1 MLRRV
6 VAVSKKLMA
15 PAQLTATALQLGAA
29 SIAGGVITLAVSKRA
44 SLKSPSPILLA
55 SLGAGAAGQKWKFA
69 VQVETEA
76 F

>member
-29 SIAGGVITLAVSKRA
+29 SIAGGVIALAVSCKSRA

-55 SLGAGAAGQKWKFA
+55 SLGLAGAAGLKWL
-69 VQVETEA
+69 EICGSS
-76 F
+76 